1 MLITLLLDF
10 GVKPNFITIIIVYY
24 TIMMWI
30 KNTIL
35 LITITVVTETNFFP
49 KKFKEWEKQVRPD
62 TPSR

>member
-1 MLITLLLDF
+1 
-10 GVKPNFITIIIVYY
+10 
-24 TIMMWI
+24 MMWI